1 MSKLALDNKKKEI
14 KDEIYNKM
22 ETFVQSII
30 ERILDII
37 DDKISE
43 KIEELWKNYKKKKKI
58 KNGEIDNNDSDEEEN
73 KENKNNSEENE
84 EENAVCTKV
93 KSNQINGGEEEI
105 TIPDLN
111 SEEINKIK
119 EKKIENEDDN
129 ESDDDNNQISEE
141 QKKKKEERKKKKEE
155 KEKKIKEKAKP
166 IIDQTNLES
175 FFKES
180 CQFGLEL
187 GIKELERSVII
198 PKIITVLS
206 NWFKEILKNKLLPEL
221 MERFDEFLK
230 YLGEN
235 VIYYEKNYNIKYYMD
250 KILYSIEISFHII
263 TGIKTFIIPTLKETL
278 KKFKEEKKEL
288 DKHQIISD
296 LDDKLNKNEE
306 KVLTP
311 MKKFINNVFGD
322 KNDIKKYELYEK
334 IIEEGYKKARKIGIE
349 KYNEKKK
356 NVNDKYEEYKK
367 LYQNEK
373 KLICDLPE
381 NLDKKYKEMKN
392 EYIKKYDEKKKQLIE
407 TIDKIINDLKKKNLI
422 REFKKIMRKIKDFVI
437 NQINLVK
444 NKSKDIIKN
453 ISSIVPNYI
462 DKFIPIIEAI
472 LKLNFGP
479 FDEKKNVVTD
489 HILNFFIAIESGQI
503 EIKHENEKKETIYEN
518 GEQLLI
524 KYLNEKLNLDKK
536 TITEITIYLLKNGL
550 KSILKTQ
557 INKVFNY
564 IGNKIFSEKD
574 RKEYETILND
584 IKEKYKALSNNI
596 SKFADQINIKVDS
609 VFDYLIKFLNQKYKY
624 ITILDFYL
632 NDITFSEN
640 FQDELLDYM
649 NELKKNKITEL
660 STKFEEKMKE
670 LNEKVDKNLGKIKKK
685 ATNKINKKINKA
697 EKKVFKYI
705 NNILKDEQEK
715 KKEEKSNIEEEES
728 SDDNEDID
736 SSEDTKEKNTEK
748 EKNKS
753 NYKKENNEKN
763 ENNDNNENNKNNK
776 NKNKKKQK
784 KTKKKVSQFDIFD
797 NLIHKKGENI
807 DKKICDKAC
816 EFEKNFINYA
826 KGSKARKY
834 LRKKYSDDVK
844 KSEFD
849 DCCNSTEKKKEEGKN
864 YINSKNVIEKCKKLD
879 KFTNKIICSEKTE
892 KVTNFI
898 DNFDIKRAYKIKEE
912 AKEISLLL
920 DCKEIEDFKKNAKS
934 LIEKKLY
941 NCYDTYLEPQIKETI
956 INLCKEIFDYI
967 DKRRKKR
974 KNKKNKKK

>member
-356 NVNDKYEEYKK
+356 MLMIN
-367 LYQNEK
+367 
-373 KLICDLPE
+373 
-381 NLDKKYKEMKN
+381 MKN
-392 EYIKKYDEKKKQLIE
+392 I
-407 TIDKIINDLKKKNLI
+407 
-422 REFKKIMRKIKDFVI
+422 
-437 NQINLVK
+437 
-444 NKSKDIIKN
+444 
-453 ISSIVPNYI
+453 
-462 DKFIPIIEAI
+462 
-472 LKLNFGP
+472 
-479 FDEKKNVVTD
+479 
-489 HILNFFIAIESGQI
+489 
-503 EIKHENEKKETIYEN
+503 
-518 GEQLLI
+518 
-524 KYLNEKLNLDKK
+524 
-536 TITEITIYLLKNGL
+536 
-550 KSILKTQ
+550 
-557 INKVFNY
+557 
-564 IGNKIFSEKD
+564 
-574 RKEYETILND
+574 
-584 IKEKYKALSNNI
+584 
-596 SKFADQINIKVDS
+596 
-609 VFDYLIKFLNQKYKY
+609 
-624 ITILDFYL
+624 
-632 NDITFSEN
+632 
-640 FQDELLDYM
+640 
-649 NELKKNKITEL
+649 
-660 STKFEEKMKE
+660 
-670 LNEKVDKNLGKIKKK
+670 
-685 ATNKINKKINKA
+685 
-697 EKKVFKYI
+697 
-705 NNILKDEQEK
+705 
-715 KKEEKSNIEEEES
+715 
-728 SDDNEDID
+728 
-736 SSEDTKEKNTEK
+736 
-748 EKNKS
+748 
-753 NYKKENNEKN
+753 
-763 ENNDNNENNKNNK
+763 
-776 NKNKKKQK
+776 
-784 KTKKKVSQFDIFD
+784 
-797 NLIHKKGENI
+797 
-807 DKKICDKAC
+807 
-816 EFEKNFINYA
+816 
-826 KGSKARKY
+826 
-834 LRKKYSDDVK
+834 
-844 KSEFD
+844 
-849 DCCNSTEKKKEEGKN
+849 KN
-864 YINSKNVIEKCKKLD
+864 YIKM
-879 KFTNKIICSEKTE
+879 
-892 KVTNFI
+892 
-898 DNFDIKRAYKIKEE
+898 
-912 AKEISLLL
+912 
-920 DCKEIEDFKKNAKS
+920 KKN
-934 LIEKKLY
+934 
-941 NCYDTYLEPQIKETI
+941 
-956 INLCKEIFDYI
+956 
-967 DKRRKKR
+967 
-974 KNKKNKKK
+974 